1 MLNSDIEVMREVGVC
16 EVGAGREVK
25 ESEVFEVGM
34 GVEGTKTKGST
45 TWFRHCSHG
54 CWWRVEKVR
63 PPSQQVAEEVPF
75 LPRSYRYAFLFSPQ
89 KWVSV
94 RL

>member
-16 EVGAGREVK
+16 EGGAGREVK
-25 ESEVFEVGM
+25 ESELFEVGM

-54 CWWRVEKVR
+54 SWWRVEKVR
-63 PPSQQVAEEVPF
+63 SQQVAEEVPF
-75 LPRSYRYAFLFSPQ
+75 LPQTYRYAFLFSTE

>member
-54 CWWRVEKVR
+54 CWWRVEKVL
-63 PPSQQVAEEVPF
+63 PPSQQVAGRSSFPASK
-75 LPRSYRYAFLFSPQ
+75 LPLRVFI
-89 KWVSV
+89 
-94 RL
+94 

>member
-1 MLNSDIEVMREVGVC
+1 MREVGVC

-25 ESEVFEVGM
+25 EREVFEVGM

-54 CWWRVEKVR
+54 CWWRVEKVQS
-63 PPSQQVAEEVPF
+63 PSQQVAEEAPF
-75 LPRSYRYAFLFSPQ
+75 LPRSYRYAFLFSTE